1 MNVGLCIEQATQ
13 HRKDSLANF
22 LLIVSRTET
31 MTGGSYSCLV
41 SVVYIHH
48 VEYWKDNNEV
58 VERGGFSPLREDP
71 RGSAAW
77 LGLRAISKAVI

>member
-1 MNVGLCIEQATQ
+1 MPCIC
-13 HRKDSLANF
+13 
-22 LLIVSRTET
+22 
-31 MTGGSYSCLV
+31 G
-41 SVVYIHH
+41 VYTHA
-48 VEYWKDNNEV
+48 EYWKDNEV